1 MKRLLILLVLVLLTG
16 CSAIVTKTVPAT
28 SGASP
33 ETLVKQAQMLHKQK
47 QWHEAMALL
56 DAGLDQYPEEL
67 RIAEL
72 RSEIKRD
79 WGMHKR
85 NREDW
90 ILVHETRALQ
100 KKIPY
105 LEELAAID
113 PENLI
118 TKSRLLFWKNT
129 LESKVSGLIACGS
142 VHLHLDQSLA
152 EACATLA
159 EEIKHTEESTY
170 LLRKISQSHAAR
182 ERTQR
187 SEQAVREK
195 QNTAQRRER
204 LLKQARSQMG
214 DEAIPDAI
222 ASLQR
227 LLELV
232 PGDPEGSALLE
243 QVIQLRDEKV
253 ASLIAFG
260 DALYREEQI
269 EQAVSVWESAEK
281 LDMGRQDV
289 AARIDRAMKVLER
302 LREIQKQPEP

>member
-1 MKRLLILLVLVLLTG
+1 MKSLLIPVIIVLLSG
-16 CSAIVTKTVPAT
+16 CSAIVTKTAPTTKAT
-28 SGASP
+28 SPSALLQQA
-33 ETLVKQAQMLHKQK
+33 ETLYQK
-47 QWHEAMALL
+47 EQWHEALALL
-56 DAGLDQYPEEL
+56 NAGIDQYPEAL

-79 WGMHKR
+79 WEMRKR

-90 ILVHETRALQ
+90 ILVHETRSLQ

-105 LEELAAID
+105 LEELNSID
-113 PENLI
+113 PDNLI
-118 TKSRLLFWKNT
+118 TKSRLLFWQNT
-129 LESKVSGLIACGS
+129 LESKVPGLIACGS

-152 EACATLA
+152 ETCVILA
-159 EEIKHTEESTY
+159 EKIQPTEESAY
-170 LLRKISQSHAAR
+170 LLRKIKQSHAAQ
-182 ERTQR
+182 ERTER

-195 QNTAQRRER
+195 KNTAQERDR
-204 LLKQARSQMG
+204 LLKLAKTQLAE
-214 DEAIPDAI
+214 EAIADAI
-222 ASLQR
+222 TSLQR

-243 QVIQLRDEKV
+243 QVIQVRDEKV

-302 LREIQKQPEP
+302 LREIQKQPKP

>member
-1 MKRLLILLVLVLLTG
+1 MRTLLIPILIVLLTG
-16 CSAIVTKTVPAT
+16 CSAIVTKTAPAT
-28 SGASP
+28 TASSP
-33 ETLVKQAQMLHKQK
+33 SELIKQAETLRKQK
-47 QWHEAMALL
+47 QWHEAVALL
-56 DAGLDQYPEEL
+56 NTGIDQYPEEL

-72 RSEIKRD
+72 RSEIIRD
-79 WGMHKR
+79 WEMRKR
-85 NREDW
+85 NKEDW
-90 ILVHETRALQ
+90 ILVHETRSLQ

-105 LEELAAID
+105 LDELASID

-118 TKSRLLFWKNT
+118 TKSRLLFWRNM

-142 VHLHLDQSLA
+142 VHLYLDQSLA

-159 EEIKHTEESTY
+159 EKIKPTKESAH
-170 LLRKISQSHAAR
+170 LLSKIKQSHAAQK
-182 ERTQR
+182 RTKR
-187 SEQAVREK
+187 SKQAVREK
-195 QNTAQRRER
+195 QNTAQQRER
-204 LLKQARSQMG
+204 LLKLARSQMA
-214 DEAIPDAI
+214 DDAIPDAI
-222 ASLQR
+222 ASLKR
-227 LLELV
+227 LLALV
-232 PGDPEGSALLE
+232 PDDQEGSALLE

-302 LREIQKQPEP
+302 LREIQTKP